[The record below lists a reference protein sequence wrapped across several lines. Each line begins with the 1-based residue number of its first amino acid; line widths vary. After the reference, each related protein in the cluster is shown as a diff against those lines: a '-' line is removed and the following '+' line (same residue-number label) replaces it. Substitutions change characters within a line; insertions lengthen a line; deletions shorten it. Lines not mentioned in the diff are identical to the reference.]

1 MEAYFSEIDK
11 ICDCAKEEAVY
22 AIADCA
28 ANDEGDGEFGEAVFA
43 LGERIDEHTAHD
55 EGERG
60 EYPALHRTIPLEQ
73 APANARITDEGNIHR
88 AGDFMLIARA
98 QINLADVH
106 RDAK

>member
-1 MEAYFSEIDK
+1 VEAYFSEIDK

-28 ANDEGDGEFGEAVFA
+28 ANDEGDGEFCEAVFA